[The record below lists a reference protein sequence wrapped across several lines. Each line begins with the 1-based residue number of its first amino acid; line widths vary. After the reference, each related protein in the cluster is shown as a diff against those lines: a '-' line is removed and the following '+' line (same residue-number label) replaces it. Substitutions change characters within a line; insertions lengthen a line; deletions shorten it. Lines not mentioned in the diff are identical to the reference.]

1 MSQQRIPRYWI
12 STAVFL
18 MFCPP
23 TSSAPGLNQDGHQH
37 EVAEHVARAAAA
49 TQDRD
54 FERAEDEWK
63 TVVRLDP
70 GSAQAFNNLG
80 LIYYLEHKYPEA
92 QDALG
97 KALKLDPSLVNARI
111 LLGACLVRERKPGAA
126 IEELAPTLNSRLTDS
141 AEKTARVALH
151 EAWFARGNYGRAL
164 DVLKPV
170 AEKYPRDVDV
180 RYNLGQT
187 YLELAAQEFRQ
198 IALID
203 PQSYRIHQVMAQ
215 SLERQGQGHYRDA
228 ISEYRE
234 TLRQKPDLPG
244 IHYQIGLLYRIYGDR
259 NTPATDDAAL
269 QEFEA
274 ELKINPYDA
283 ASEYRMGRIYR
294 KRQDLQNASVH
305 FLRAVEL
312 DGSLVN
318 ARLAL
323 AEVLQQQG
331 NLEQAQRQL
340 VAATRLQPDNPSALY
355 RLAQVYKQQGNEKA
369 RAEEM
374 AKFEQAKAKQ
384 LEAQQ
389 RDAEQHLESALGQ
402 TAETELEAAEEQNQ

>member
-1 MSQQRIPRYWI
+1 MSQRRIPRFWI
-12 STAVFL
+12 STAIFL

-23 TSSAPGLNQDGHQH
+23 TLTAPGFDQDDHQR

-49 TQDRD
+49 TRDRD
-54 FERAEDEWK
+54 FERAEEEWK
-63 TVVRLDP
+63 KVVGLDP
-70 GSAQAFNNLG
+70 GSAQALNNLG

-92 QDALG
+92 RGALG
-97 KALKLDPSLVNARI
+97 KALKLDLSLVNARI

-126 IEELAPTLNSRLTDS
+126 IEELAPALNFRLTDS

-187 YLELAAQEFRQ
+187 YLQLAAQAFRQ
-198 IALID
+198 IAFID
-203 PQSYRIHQVMAQ
+203 PQSYRIHQVLAE
-215 SLERQGQGHYRDA
+215 SLERQGRYRDA

-234 TLRQKPDLPG
+234 TLRQKPDMPG
-244 IHYQIGLLYRIYGDR
+244 IHYQIGLLYRIDG
-259 NTPATDDAAL
+259 NTPASDNAAL

-294 KRQDLQNASVH
+294 KRQDVQNASVH
-305 FLRAVEL
+305 FLRAVKL
-312 DGSLVN
+312 DGSLVR

-323 AEVLQQQG
+323 AEVLQQRG
-331 NLEQAQRQL
+331 NLEEAQRQL
-340 VAATRLQPDNPSALY
+340 EAATRLEPDNTSALY
-355 RLAQVYKQQGNEKA
+355 RLAQLYKQQGSENA
-369 RAEEM
+369 RAKEM

-389 RDAEQHLESALGQ
+389 HEAEQQLESALGL
-402 TAETELEAAEEQNQ
+402 TAETEPEAAEEQNQ